1 MTQRLLPDEL
11 GIVGENMFRTLCGQA
26 RLVCNKSDRDVTGW
40 DFIVEFSM
48 AGPDA
53 AVPLDQRPAKACHIQ
68 LKSTAGENGGRVSAK
83 LSAVERFAKDPRPGL
98 IVVFRLRS
106 DGQPLAGYVIHLV
119 GNELARVLRRLRL
132 AEAKRAFNVNRA
144 TISFDYRK
152 RGVRFDLSPDGLK
165 AALEA
170 VIGDDPAGYAEEKQR
185 QLAELG
191 YEDGGLE
198 GEALVWIEGPAHF
211 NDLML
216 GLAPMRPERL
226 KLFDRRFGIRIPYR
240 GALLDSIQEF
250 RVELPR
256 LGNCDV
262 IVRGSAFAAAAM
274 FKAEMFVPPP
284 MVNGPWL
291 LVRHPDFT
299 ITFRSDGLNF
309 QTSDTFSSGI
319 KTLDAWA
326 TLVRALSYLAD
337 GTGCL
342 SIEPNALDAPLLSLP
357 VEQLL
362 DGPYLDQLP
371 VMTKF
376 LDGWQ
381 RLLEVAG
388 MKSAEPF
395 AFETIWDASTAAMAV
410 DMLLNPAPIAFFAF
424 DSLEVAEEA
433 ESVEAIYFN
442 SCTFAGTAIS
452 YSVKI
457 TLQATTEA
465 GGRYRSTAFK
475 PLDVRPAVSDLEA
488 YGMEQAHRRGLTVV
502 INPAN
507 VTMVNPNEQRSAI
520 AEASVD
526 VGE

>member
-1 MTQRLLPDEL
+1 MTQRLPPDEL
-11 GIVGENMFRTLCGQA
+11 GVVGENMFRTLCGQA

-40 DFIVEFSM
+40 DFIVEFPM

-53 AVPLDQRPAKACHIQ
+53 EVPLDQRPAKGCHVQ
-68 LKSTAGENGGRVSAK
+68 LKSTAGENGSRISAK
-83 LSAVERFAKDPRPGL
+83 LSAVERFAKDPRPAL

-106 DGQPLAGYVIHLV
+106 DGQPLAGYVIHLI
-119 GNELARVLRRLRL
+119 GDELARVLHRLRL
-132 AEAKRAFNVNRA
+132 AEAKRAFDLNRA

-152 RGVRFDLSPDGLK
+152 GGVRFDLSPDGLK

-170 VIGDDPAGYAEEKQR
+170 VVGDDPAGYVQEKQR

-198 GEALVWIEGPAHF
+198 GEALIWIEGPEHF
-211 NDLML
+211 NEIVL
-216 GLAPMRPERL
+216 GLSPIRPERL

-240 GALLDSIQEF
+240 GALLDSIEEF
-250 RVELPR
+250 RVELPH

-262 IVRGSAFAAAAM
+262 IVRGGAFAPAAV
-274 FKAEMFVPPP
+274 FNAEMFVPPP

-291 LVRHPDFT
+291 LVRHPDFM
-299 ITFRSDGLNF
+299 ITFREDRLNF
-309 QTSDTFSSGI
+309 QTSDAVGSGI

-337 GTGCL
+337 GRARL
-342 SIEPNALDAPLLSLP
+342 SIERKAPDAPLLSLP
-357 VEQLL
+357 VDQRL

-371 VMTKF
+371 AMTKF

-388 MKSAEPF
+388 MKSVELF
-395 AFETIWDASTAAMAV
+395 AFETIWYANAAAMAV
-410 DMLLNPAPIAFFAF
+410 DVLLNLAPIAFFEF
-424 DSLEVAEEA
+424 DSLDGAVEA

-452 YSVKI
+452 YSVKV
-457 TLQATTEA
+457 TLQATAEA

-475 PLDVRPAVSDLEA
+475 PLDVRPAVSDLEE

-507 VTMVNPNEQRSAI
+507 VTMVNPNEQRAAI
-520 AEASVD
+520 AGASAD
-526 VGE
+526 VAE